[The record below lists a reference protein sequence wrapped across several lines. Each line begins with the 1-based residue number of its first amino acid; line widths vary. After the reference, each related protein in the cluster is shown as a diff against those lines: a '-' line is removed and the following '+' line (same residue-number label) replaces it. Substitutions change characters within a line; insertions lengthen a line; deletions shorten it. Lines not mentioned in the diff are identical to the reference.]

1 MIIAID
7 GPAAAGKGTLA
18 RALAEAYGYAYLD
31 TGALYRATALRT
43 LRGGIDPTDAV
54 AVAAQAKGITPDDL
68 TDPALRAEETGEMA
82 SKVSALTEVRAALL
96 EYQRHFAQQPPGDA
110 QGAILDGRDI
120 GTVVCPEA
128 EVKIFIS
135 ASDEVRAHRRW
146 LELSARG
153 EDISEAQVLSDM
165 RQRDARDAERATAPM
180 KAAQDAHLL
189 DTSKMDIDAAFVAAK
204 AFVTGALT

>member
-18 RALAEAYGYAYLD
+18 RALAETFELAYLD

-43 LRGGIDPTDAV
+43 LRAGIDPADAV
-54 AVAAQAKGITPDDL
+54 AVAAQANLITPDDL
-68 TDPALRAEETGEMA
+68 ADPALRAEETGEMA

-96 EYQRHFAQQPPGDA
+96 AYQRRFAQHPPGEVK
-110 QGAILDGRDI
+110 GAVLDGRDI

-128 EVKIFIS
+128 QVKIFIS

-153 EDISEAQVLSDM
+153 EDISEAQVLADM

-204 AFVTGALT
+204 AYVTGTST